1 MISPN
6 PGGIA
11 ERSYQVARELQN
23 RGWNIAV
30 LTQAEIRPDSP
41 IDFPFPVEY
50 VLPERPTE
58 LGPPAAIHCVATRL
72 AFAQCIYVWETRC
85 DGFHAWAIFADDS
98 WPSLWASGGQTD
110 SGCRADGLRTLRSQI
125 QLCSFNRL
133 DIIPVE
139 FCRINRT
146 AMCALSRKKCVKWSS
161 GSDFSFLLN

>member
-23 RGWNIAV
+23 RGWDIAV

-72 AFAQCIYVWETRC
+72 AFAQCIYV
-85 DGFHAWAIFADDS
+85 A
-98 WPSLWASGGQTD
+98 
-110 SGCRADGLRTLRSQI
+110 LRHFRGW
-125 QLCSFNRL
+125 
-133 DIIPVE
+133 
-139 FCRINRT
+139 
-146 AMCALSRKKCVKWSS
+146 M
-161 GSDFSFLLN
+161 